1 MLTPLYSGVCL
12 NCVYLQREA
21 GIRKPETQI
30 LTSKLSKTAF
40 YISNGIMRFILQTH
54 NLAWVF
60 KNSCLKARK
69 IFFLFFFFSSTQRS
83 LNPFTAFR
91 MIHKLQNV
99 RAGREL
105 RGDRLQ
111 PPHFTNEENLI
122 NSFVQGPTPNSGGL
136 RTKTQM
142 SWFLGS
148 TDFASSL
155 GKW

>member
-69 IFFLFFFFSSTQRS
+69 IFFLFFFFLPPKDLLIHS
-83 LNPFTAFR
+83 LPSEWYISFR
-91 MIHKLQNV
+91 MWELEGSWEETDSNPLILQMRKIWLTHLSKV
-99 RAGREL
+99 
-105 RGDRLQ
+105 
-111 PPHFTNEENLI
+111 PHLI
-122 NSFVQGPTPNSGGL
+122 VVVSGL
-136 RTKTQM
+136 KPRCPD
-142 SWFLGS
+142 S
-148 TDFASSL
+148 
-155 GKW
+155 